1 MRWVLRD
8 FSRKTHPAIALLARR
23 RFSMTFYNLAQSSR
37 TDIDGICAFPVS
49 VTSSSRQIALMVR
62 GATVGASNDIDHVA
76 KAEHFRLAK
85 RCLIE
90 SGSDGQMEAYSP
102 TAAL

>member
-1 MRWVLRD
+1 LRFPGFGD
-8 FSRKTHPAIALLARR
+8 FLKQADRAYGSWCCFERKKSEADGYSRKTLG
-23 RFSMTFYNLAQSSR
+23 F
-37 TDIDGICAFPVS
+37 
-49 VTSSSRQIALMVR
+49 
-62 GATVGASNDIDHVA
+62 DIDHVA